1 MEPPIDIVLPPA
13 RLVML
18 SIVRVWLYDDS
29 LRTPLASSASAF
41 ADSISVLIPVMA
53 ASAALT
59 VWIASEMASLKL
71 KRSLRVKY
79 VTAR

>member
-1 MEPPIDIVLPPA
+1 
-13 RLVML
+13 
-18 SIVRVWLYDDS
+18 
-29 LRTPLASSASAF
+29 
-41 ADSISVLIPVMA
+41 LIPVMA